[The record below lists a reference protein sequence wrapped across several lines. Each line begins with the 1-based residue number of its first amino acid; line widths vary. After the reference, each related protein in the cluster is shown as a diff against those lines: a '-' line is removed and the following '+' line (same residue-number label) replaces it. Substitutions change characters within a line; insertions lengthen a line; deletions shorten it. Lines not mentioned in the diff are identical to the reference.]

1 MGIFFK
7 QSTIGI
13 FYHSRLLE
21 ITKKRLEQ
29 VVAAM
34 RKRQVANLLVS
45 DPYSIYYLTGYM
57 THPGERLL
65 LALVKE
71 DGSVTL
77 YLNQLFPEYQVNTEI
92 EVSVVTYADG
102 DRVIEQ
108 IAQALLPGKSSIDKY
123 WPSHFLLALWEVSE
137 DLQPVNETS
146 VIDNIRGI
154 KDEVE
159 QALMRRASQLN
170 DEAMERL
177 VTLVS
182 QGFTES
188 EMVAQL
194 AQIYRE
200 LETEGFSFEPI
211 IAYGANGADPHHHTD
226 HSLPKEGDSVVIDIG
241 CRYEG
246 YCSDMTRTVFYGQPN
261 DVAREV
267 YETVKK
273 AQLAAIEQVRPGVTF
288 ASIDQAAREV
298 IEQAGYGQYFTHRTG
313 HFIGQEVHEAGDV
326 SSSNEAIVQV
336 GQVFSIE
343 PGIYLPNQVG
353 VRIED
358 LVLVTEQGCEVL
370 NQVTKDLRVIAPK
383 E

>member
-1 MGIFFK
+1 M
-7 QSTIGI
+7 
-13 FYHSRLLE
+13 L
-21 ITKKRLEQ
+21 KKRLEQ

-77 YLNQLFPEYQVNTEI
+77 YLNQLFPKYQVNTEI

-154 KDEVE
+154 KDEGE